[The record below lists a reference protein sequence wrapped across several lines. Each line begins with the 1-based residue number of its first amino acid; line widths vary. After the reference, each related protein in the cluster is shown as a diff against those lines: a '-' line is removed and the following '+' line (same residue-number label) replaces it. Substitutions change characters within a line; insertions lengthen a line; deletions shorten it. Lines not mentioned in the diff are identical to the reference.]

1 MIAKLPAS
9 RKGDKKMN
17 CPVCQ
22 GTWELAPSKL
32 FARCPACKSLFM
44 NVAGNW
50 QPYPVDE
57 NMRGL
62 IEQSLGF
69 ATSTDESAK

>member
-1 MIAKLPAS
+1 
-9 RKGDKKMN
+9 
-17 CPVCQ
+17 
-22 GTWELAPSKL
+22 
-32 FARCPACKSLFM
+32 
-44 NVAGNW
+44 VAGNW